1 MILVKTSVRLSPIH
15 GLGLFAI
22 EFIPK
27 NRPVWAFD
35 SAVDSVV
42 SEKEFSSFS
51 ESRKA
56 VVSHFGFKSARGD
69 WIIRGDGAVFM
80 NHSHDANLTGS
91 FPDEEFRL
99 SREPVLR
106 AARDISPGEE
116 ITLSYL

>member
-35 SAVDSVV
+35 SAVDS
-42 SEKEFSSFS
+42 
-51 ESRKA
+51 